1 MSSLDACL
9 TAGRPAP
16 PSGQVRASCTSVF
29 SGELGA
35 RATARSLSRVIQS
48 STATACCGHREPDQV
63 FVSSGKTNVHLFF
76 EPHAKYFTAAGTVP
90 CIFVPASIGWGMRPK
105 GALCRGVARRLA
117 DTFENCAALLI
128 RALRVRCRTT
138 KMVATLNCKAIVFLL
153 HGQSPDCDELER
165 GGR

>member
-1 MSSLDACL
+1 
-9 TAGRPAP
+9 
-16 PSGQVRASCTSVF
+16 VF

-90 CIFVPASIGWGMRPK
+90 CVFVPASIGLGMLPK
-105 GALCRGVARRLA
+105 GTICRGISRRLA

-128 RALRVRCRTT
+128 RALRTVSCRAA
-138 KMVATLNCKAIVFLL
+138 KVVAHPNCKAIVFLL
-153 HGQSPDCDELER
+153 HGLSPDCDQLER